1 MVPTAFVDRA
11 DSMGRLSG
19 VVGDLVAGRGQ
30 VLAVEGGSGM
40 GKSALLDAFAG
51 EVERDPRLAGRCRVV
66 SVRCRPDGGPDTSF
80 LLALEALLALRP
92 PAETESLWRR
102 AGSAAL
108 RSVPELLGLVVPG
121 LQQLVAVGREV
132 TEAAMRTGSLPG
144 DSLLP
149 QQAAMASQVA
159 GALRV
164 QIASGRPVVLM
175 VDDIQYID
183 LTSLQVLDQLVAAMP
198 DLPLALV
205 LGHRTRDGLAG
216 DNAVAVAEVLQG
228 WENASRLDRE
238 QLSGLPEDAVRELVR
253 LRVPG
258 AGSTSLPARLSEA
271 TGGHPIFVEQILR
284 LVRAGNAGRPAAV
297 PTELPAELPIAI
309 SRRFHRLAE
318 PVRDLLLSGAALGQ
332 SFLSRAVAEA
342 TGVPHDEAAE
352 LLRRTAHDHGLVK
365 ERADRPDWV
374 SWLASDL
381 YEFEHAA
388 LREGIYGELT
398 AAQRQRRHADLA
410 RVLATLAPQTGP
422 GEPPWALRLDIAAQL
437 RRGGPSCLA
446 ESAAAHLGLA
456 RDAALDGLSFTDAE
470 RYCVEAIEAA
480 RRLPPDGGDRDRRL
494 AEAAELLL
502 SLTEVRWRGQG
513 PQGGLPDIDALAAQA
528 EEAAR
533 RLADPRLLARTALQ
547 RGKTL
552 MATRGLD
559 PSLAKLREAV
569 ELAERSGDP
578 VALFVATVEYGR
590 QLPKSD
596 LRAGLAVLFR
606 AEEMYAAEP
615 SLGRTDDP
623 VLQHARNLNE
633 MQLGVNLFDAG
644 RFGQAYARLTRCTAR
659 LRSETLRAELPIA
672 LNYLAQLH
680 VAMGA
685 EPAAEAAL
693 VEARAFEEARGG
705 DSGWHA
711 YNTALLASVLVR
723 RDGQRE
729 RARELAGDAWQET
742 QRTWLANLVPIVRNL
757 YAEVLL
763 ETAAGPDDLE
773 RVERLAIDTCVE
785 TEESGMSRSTIAAL
799 ILRSRVLLRRGG
811 VDEAAEVARGALA
824 ILDRDG
830 DKPALRTEEVLWYA
844 AGALRAAGY
853 GAEADALLERARAE
867 VRRKAAS
874 IDDPEQRRRFL
885 SDVPL
890 NRWILDGTDG
900 D

>member
-1 MVPTAFVDRA
+1 M
-11 DSMGRLSG
+11 SRLSG
-19 VVGDLVAGRGQ
+19 VARDLAAGRARA
-30 VLAVEGGSGM
+30 LAVEGGSGM
-40 GKSALLDAFAG
+40 GKSALLAAFAR
-51 EVERDPRLAGRCRVV
+51 EAERDPLLAGRCRVV
-66 SVRCRPDGGPDTSF
+66 SVRCHPDGGPDTSF

-92 PAETESLWRR
+92 AAETESFWRR
-102 AGSAAL
+102 VGAAAF

-144 DSLLP
+144 DSLQP
-149 QQAAMASQVA
+149 QQAAMATQVA
-159 GALRV
+159 EALRAEA
-164 QIASGRPVVLM
+164 ASGRPVVLL
-175 VDDIQYID
+175 VDDIQYVD
-183 LTSLQVLDQLVAAMP
+183 LTSLQVLDLLVAAMP
-198 DLPLALV
+198 GQPLSLV

-216 DNAVAVAEVLQG
+216 DNAEAVAEVLQG
-228 WENASRLDRE
+228 WESTGRLQRE
-238 QLSGLPEDAVRELVR
+238 QLSGLPADAVDELVR

-258 AGSTSLPARLSEA
+258 AGSTTLSARLSEA
-271 TGGHPIFVEQILR
+271 TGGHPIFVEQLLR
-284 LVRAGNAGRPAAV
+284 LLRAGGAEGSVAL
-297 PTELPAELPIAI
+297 PTELPIAI

-342 TGVPHDEAAE
+342 TGVPHDEAVE
-352 LLRRTAHDHGLVK
+352 LLRRTARDHGLVR
-365 ERADRPDWV
+365 ERADRPEWV

-398 AAQRQRRHADLA
+398 AAQRERRHAELA
-410 RVLATLAPQTGP
+410 RVLTTLAPQAGP

-437 RRGGPSCLA
+437 KRGGPACRA
-446 ESAAAHLGLA
+446 DSAAAHLGLA
-456 RDAALDGLSFTDAE
+456 RDAALNGLFFTDAE
-470 RYCVEAIEAA
+470 RHCSEAIEAA

-494 AEAAELLL
+494 AEATELLL

-513 PQGGLPDIDALAAQA
+513 ARAGLSDIDALAAQA

-552 MATRGLD
+552 MATQGLE

-569 ELAERSGDP
+569 ALAERSADP

-596 LRAGLAVLFR
+596 LRAGIEVLFR

-615 SLGRTDDP
+615 DLGRTDDP

-633 MQLGVNLFDAG
+633 MQLGVNLFDLG
-644 RFGQAYARLTRCTAR
+644 RFGEAYGRLTRCAAR
-659 LRSETLRAELPIA
+659 LRSEPLRAELPIA

-680 VAMGA
+680 IAMG
-685 EPAAEAAL
+685 EDGEAEAVL
-693 VEARAFEEARGG
+693 VEAREFEEKRGG

-711 YNTALLASVLVR
+711 YNTALLATVLTR
-723 RDGQRE
+723 RGAGRE
-729 RARELAGDAWQET
+729 AARELAEAGWLET
-742 QRTWLANLVPIVRNL
+742 ERTWLANLVPIVRNL
-757 YAEVLL
+757 YAEVVL
-763 ETAAGPDDLE
+763 ETAAGPGDLE
-773 RVERLAIDTCVE
+773 QAERLALATCAE
-785 TEESGMSRSTIAAL
+785 TERSGMTRSTIAAHV
-799 ILRSRVLLRRGG
+799 LRSRVLLLRGA
-811 VDEAAEVARGALA
+811 VDEAAAVARVALA
-824 ILDRDG
+824 ILDREG

-844 AGALRAAGY
+844 AEAIGAAGED
-853 GAEADALLERARAE
+853 AEAGALLERARAE

-874 IDDPEQRRRFL
+874 IDDPERRRRFL
-885 SDVPL
+885 AEVPL
-890 NRWILDGTDG
+890 NRWILEGTDG